1 MYRRLFF
8 LFPSLAQTRTAVREL
23 EDLGIDEADIHT
35 FAADGQPLEDLPP
48 ATERQQH
55 AVDRQV
61 EKIAWNANLAIFFIA
76 LAGFV
81 IAMFSSS
88 IGWAAVML
96 AIMAVTFGMGY
107 LFSTRIPKVH
117 LDEFRDALHHHE
129 ILLTVDVPPRHVPAV
144 EHMVHRFHP
153 EAVDGGVGWSL
164 HRFGL

>member
-8 LFPSLAQTRTAVREL
+8 LFPSLKQTREAVREL
-23 EDLGIDEADIHT
+23 EEFGIDEADIHT
-35 FAADGQPLEDLPP
+35 FAADGQTLEGLPP

-55 AVDRQV
+55 ALDKQV
-61 EKIAWNANLAIFFIA
+61 ENIAWKTNLVVFFIA

-81 IAMFSSS
+81 IAMFSGSL
-88 IGWAAVML
+88 GWAAVML
-96 AIMAVTFGMGY
+96 AVMAVTFGMGY

-117 LDEFRDALHHHE
+117 LDEFHDALHHHE
-129 ILLTVDVPPRHVPAV
+129 ILLTVDVPPRHMLAI
-144 EHMVHRFHP
+144 EQMVHRRHP